1 MRRTQTIILGIITA
15 AISISMSFAQTQ
27 TVKGVILDA
36 QAEYELIG
44 ATIQLVGSDPIVG
57 DVADINGAFRI
68 EDVPVGRQTFAVTY
82 IGYKTITLPNVLVTS
97 GKEVFLRVLLEESV
111 EKLAEVVVTAD
122 ADKDLPI
129 NDMAKVSARTFSME
143 EVIRYSGG
151 RNDVARLAS
160 SFAGV
165 STPDDSRND
174 IVVRGNSPTAL
185 LWRINGIPVS
195 NVNHFSTL
203 GTTGGP
209 VSALNTNMLR
219 TSDFITGAF
228 PAEYGNTNGAVFD
241 INFRDGNKD
250 EFEFTGQLAA
260 FSGLEFMAEGPISK
274 ANNSSFLISYR
285 YGIAAAAA
293 PGTSGI
299 PRYQDLA
306 FKLDLGKTFLGSIEL
321 FGMGGNS
328 SINFIGEDIDENDLF
343 ANPNEDAYVDSRLG
357 LLGLNQTLRLGQKT
371 FIKNTIGYYT
381 NQNEFLQDNFI
392 RNENMD
398 VITKFRATEVES
410 IEDRINA
417 STQFNTKFNARASM
431 RAGLLVEFFNI
442 QSDIRDRDNRPE
454 GQIPD
459 VDPADGIPDRFFQV
473 RDADDDLSLWQPYVQ
488 GEYKFTDEFSV
499 TGGLHSQYLNINDN
513 FVIEPRVAASWQF
526 KPNQRLSFA
535 YGLHSQMVPFPILF
549 LNEQVGSLDQ
559 FEKTNLDLTFL
570 RSHHYVLGY
579 DRKLGE
585 SWRIKAET
593 YYQSLF
599 DIPIEND
606 PNSSYSVLNEGGD
619 FVFDERSS
627 LVNEGTGFN
636 YGVELTLEK
645 FFSKNYY
652 GLLTTSLFESR
663 YEGGDGIE
671 RNTAFNNN
679 YVINALFGKEW
690 KVTDNDKR
698 DVALTF
704 DTRFS
709 TSGGRPYTPINV
721 EASIANNN
729 DQVEIEEEAFSLR
742 LEPYMRLDLK
752 FGFRINSKQRKVSH
766 QFFLD
771 LQNVTNRVN
780 QFTRRYNEVTQQENV
795 VEQIGFFP
803 DVMYRIQF

>member
-1 MRRTQTIILGIITA
+1 MKRPITIFLSFFIALA
-15 AISISMSFAQTQ
+15 AIQSACAQTQ

-44 ATIQLVGSDPIVG
+44 ATIQLVGSDPIQG
-57 DVADINGAFRI
+57 DIANVNGEFRI
-68 EDVPVGRQTFAVTY
+68 EDVPTGRQSFTVTY

-97 GKEVFLRVLLEESV
+97 GKEVFLRILLEESV
-111 EKLAEVVVTAD
+111 EKLQEVVITAD

-129 NDMAKVSARTFSME
+129 NDLAKVSARTFSIE
-143 EVIRYSGG
+143 EVNRYSGG

-250 EFEFTGQLAA
+250 EYEFTGQLAA

-274 ANNSSFLISYR
+274 SKNSSFLVSYR

-306 FKLDLGKTFLGSIEL
+306 FKLDLGNTALGGIEL

-328 SINFIGEDIDENDLF
+328 SINFLGAEIDENDLF
-343 ANPNEDAYVDSRLG
+343 ANPNQDAYVDSRLG
-357 LLGLNQTLRLGQKT
+357 LLGLNQILRLGKKT
-371 FIKNTIGYYT
+371 YIKNTLGYFT
-381 NQNEFLQDNFI
+381 NQNEFLQDNFL
-392 RNENMD
+392 RNQEME
-398 VITKFRATEVES
+398 ITATYRATEVES

-417 STQFNTKFNARASM
+417 STQFNTKFNARASL
-431 RAGLLVEFFNI
+431 RTGVLVEFFNLK
-442 QSDIRDRDNRPE
+442 SDIRDRNNRPE
-454 GQIPD
+454 GQTPD
-459 VDPADGIPDRFFQV
+459 DNNDGIPDEFFQV
-473 RDADDDLSLWQPYVQ
+473 RDADDGLSLWQPYAQ
-488 GEYKFTDEFSV
+488 GEYKFTDDLSV
-499 TGGLHSQYLNINDN
+499 TGGLHGQYLNINEN
-513 FVIEPRVAASWQF
+513 FVLEPRFAASWQF
-526 KPNQRLSFA
+526 KPNQRLNIA

-549 LNEQVGSLDQ
+549 LNEQVGELGE

-570 RSHHYVLGY
+570 RSHHFVLGY
-579 DRKLGE
+579 DRKLGQD
-585 SWRIKAET
+585 WRIKAET

-606 PNSSYSVLNEGGD
+606 PGSSYSVLNEGGD

-636 YGVELTLEK
+636 YGIELTLEK
-645 FFSKNYY
+645 FFSNNYY
-652 GLLTTSLFESR
+652 GLITTSLFESR

-671 RNTAFNNN
+671 RSTAFNNN
-679 YVINALFGKEW
+679 YVINALMGREW
-690 KVTDNDKR
+690 KVTDNDRR

-709 TSGGRPYTPINV
+709 TSGGRPYTPIDV
-721 EASIANNN
+721 QASRQNNN
-729 DQVEIEEEAFSLR
+729 SQVEIETLAFSERLDPYLR
-742 LEPYMRLDLK
+742 LDVK
-752 FGFRINSKQRKVSH
+752 FGFRINSKRKKVSH

-771 LQNVTNRVN
+771 LQNVTNRSN
-780 QFTRRYNEVTQQENV
+780 QFTRRYNEVTQEENV

-803 DVMYRIQF
+803 DVLYRIQF

>member
-1 MRRTQTIILGIITA
+1 MKRTQTIIIGIIA
-15 AISISMSFAQTQ
+15 AIISISFSYAQNQ

-36 QAEYELIG
+36 QAEYALIG
-44 ATIQLVGSDPIVG
+44 ATIQLVGSDPIKG
-57 DVADINGAFRI
+57 DVADVNGEFRI
-68 EDVPVGRQTFAVTY
+68 EEVPTGRQSFAVTY
-82 IGYKTITLPNVLVTS
+82 VGYKTITLPNVLVTS
-97 GKEVFLRVLLEESV
+97 GKEVVLRILLEESV
-111 EKLAEVVVTAD
+111 EKLQEVVITAD

-129 NDMAKVSARTFSME
+129 NDLAKVSARTFSIE
-143 EVIRYSGG
+143 EVNRYSGG

-260 FSGLEFMAEGPISK
+260 FSGAEFMAEGPISR

-306 FKLDLGKTFLGSIEL
+306 FKFDLGKTFLGNIEL
-321 FGMGGNS
+321 FGMGGTS
-328 SINFIGEDIDENDLF
+328 SIDFIGEDIDENDLF
-343 ANPNEDAYVDSRLG
+343 ANPNEDAFVDGRLG
-357 LLGLNQTLRLGQKT
+357 LVGLNQVLRLGQKT
-371 FIKNTIGYYT
+371 FIKNTLGYFT
-381 NQNEFLQDNFI
+381 NQNEFDQDNFI
-392 RNENMD
+392 RDGNNQ
-398 VITKFRATEVES
+398 VVSSYRATEVEDVES
-410 IEDRINA
+410 RINA

-431 RAGLLVEFFNI
+431 RAGVLAEFFNI
-442 QSDIRDRDNRPE
+442 QSDIRDRDNRPD

-459 VDPADGIPDRFFQV
+459 ADNDGVPDRFFQV
-473 RDADDDLSLWQPYVQ
+473 RDADDNLTLLQPYVQ

-499 TGGLHSQYLNINDN
+499 TGGIHAQYLNVNDN
-513 FVIEPRVAASWQF
+513 FVAEPRFAASWQF
-526 KPNQRLSFA
+526 KPNQRLNVA

-549 LNEQVGSLDQ
+549 LNEQVGSLDE
-559 FEKTNLDLTFL
+559 FEQTNLDLTFL
-570 RSHHYVLGY
+570 RSHHFVLGY
-579 DRKLGE
+579 DRKLGQD
-585 SWRIKAET
+585 WRIKAET

-599 DIPIEND
+599 DIPIESD
-606 PNSSYSVLNEGGD
+606 PTSSYSVLNEGGD
-619 FVFDERSS
+619 FVFDERGS
-627 LVNEGTGFN
+627 LVNEGTGYN
-636 YGVELTLEK
+636 YGIELTLEK
-645 FFSKNYY
+645 FFSNNYY
-652 GLLTTSLFESR
+652 GLLTTSFFESR
-663 YEGGDGIE
+663 YEGADGIE
-671 RNTAFNNN
+671 RNSAFNNN

-690 KVTDNDKR
+690 KVTNNDRR
-698 DVALTF
+698 DIALTF

-709 TSGGRPYTPINV
+709 TSGGRPYTPIDV
-721 EASIANNN
+721 QASIANNN
-729 DQVEIEEEAFSLR
+729 DQVEIEELAFSER
-742 LEPYMRLDLK
+742 LDPYLRLDLK
-752 FGFRINSKQRKVSH
+752 FGFRINSKQKKVSH
-766 QFFLD
+766 QFFVD

-803 DVMYRIQF
+803 DIMYRIQF